1 MTNASFQAAKGN
13 EEMLKLR
20 PQKISRQTWIKGGN
34 SSQKFIF
41 LLSPYS
47 YFITLFN
54 YSWKIIEIR
63 GDKFSEANSQRVIC
77 FNFQKRSRRR
87 GFQFGM
93 ESGRKL
99 QIFPNLWNLLQNETF
114 LDNFK
119 TVWPG
124 DEKVSELQKWHQFWP
139 KQKYIKVMVGHAKRG
154 ETGDDLSHLFCDKRV
169 VSSEAS
175 NPCLLSSLHIIEQ
188 LLE

>member
-1 MTNASFQAAKGN
+1 
-13 EEMLKLR
+13 
-20 PQKISRQTWIKGGN
+20 
-34 SSQKFIF
+34 
-41 LLSPYS
+41 
-47 YFITLFN
+47 
-54 YSWKIIEIR
+54 
-63 GDKFSEANSQRVIC
+63 
-77 FNFQKRSRRR
+77 
-87 GFQFGM
+87 M

-99 QIFPNLWNLLQNETF
+99 QIFPNLWNLLENEYSRSGFEICNLKIETF
-114 LDNFK
+114 LINFK
-119 TVWPG
+119 TLWPG

>member
-1 MTNASFQAAKGN
+1 MLQNANLPCYISSFVVCIFAEVMTNASFQAAKGN

-41 LLSPYS
+41 FLSPYS

-93 ESGRKL
+93 ESGRKFF
-99 QIFPNLWNLLQNETF
+99 QICGIY
-114 LDNFK
+114 FK
-119 TVWPG
+119 TR
-124 DEKVSELQKWHQFWP
+124 LFLIIL
-139 KQKYIKVMVGHAKRG
+139 KQCGQVMKKCQSYRNGINFGQNK
-154 ETGDDLSHLFCDKRV
+154 SISK
-169 VSSEAS
+169 
-175 NPCLLSSLHIIEQ
+175 
-188 LLE
+188 